1 MTKYI
6 LHGGYT
12 REKKDLNNNFFKE
25 IVKDLKGKIKIL
37 FVYFASEESDYEEK
51 LEQEKDNFL
60 NNSENK
66 DLEFEI
72 ADRNNFIEQIK
83 NADVIYIRGGDTF
96 KLLET
101 LKLYPKFSEA
111 IETKVVVGSSAGA
124 YVLSKHFYSRTR
136 ERIINGLGILP
147 IAIACHYKGKQETL
161 ELLKGKAKD
170 LEIVLLDDF
179 EHKVII
185 A

>member
-1 MTKYI
+1 MTKYV
-6 LHGGYT
+6 LHGGFS
-12 REKKDLNNNFFKE
+12 RKKNDLNNNFFKE
-25 IVKDLKGKIKIL
+25 IVKKLGNEIKVL
-37 FVYFASEESDYEEK
+37 LVYFASQESEYKEK
-51 LEQEKDNFL
+51 LEQEKNSFL
-60 NNSENK
+60 RNSENRSLK
-66 DLEFEI
+66 FEI
-72 ADRNNFIEQIK
+72 ANRNNFIEQIK

-96 KLLET
+96 KLLEI

-111 IETKVVVGSSAGA
+111 IEAKVVVGSSAGA
-124 YVLSKHFYSRTR
+124 YVLSKYFYSRIR
-136 ERIINGLGILP
+136 ERIVNGLGILP